1 MQKEHQMEHRVTYFE
16 AGGPEHTD
24 TTLDLAFATLSDLGL
39 SYLVVASGGRTVLA
53 AAQRAAATGRTDV
66 KVIGV
71 TLQAGTWAQY
81 GEPDRRLLSEARDL
95 GAEVITC
102 THSLMGNVES
112 AIRAKFGGM
121 PPVEL
126 IAHTLYMFSQGTKVA
141 VEIVLSAVDAG
152 VVPAGTDVVSVAGTG
167 GGADTA
173 YVITSAST
181 VDFFDLR
188 VKRMICKPL

>member
-1 MQKEHQMEHRVTYFE
+1 MQKKHEVTYFE
-16 AGGPEHTD
+16 TGGAEHTD
-24 TTLDLAFATLSDLGL
+24 AALDAAFATVSELGL
-39 SYLVVASGGRTVLA
+39 SYLVVASGGKTVLA

-66 KVIGV
+66 KVVGV

-81 GEPDRRLLSEARDL
+81 GEPDWSAVREARGL
-95 GAEVITC
+95 GADVITC

-173 YVITSAST
+173 YVITAAST